1 MKILVDVKLKSK
13 KSLVEKISD
22 NHFVIYTSKEA
33 KENKANIDIIKQLAE
48 YFNIAKSK
56 ITIVLGKTMKQKII
70 EIDL

>member
-22 NHFVIYTSKEA
+22 NHFVVYTLKEA
-33 KENKANIDIIKQLAE
+33 KDNKANIDIIKQLAE
-48 YFNIAKSK
+48 YFNIAKSN